1 MSVQFRPLPPNTS
14 RWPSWIRHRS
24 SIATYMSSNLMRGSK
39 IKGVVVEWLYGGL
52 QIRVDTGSSPVGTSK
67 IMESKPILDW
77 EPPAK
82 RVDWQRLS
90 FEHSAFRQID

>member
-1 MSVQFRPLPPNTS
+1 ML
-14 RWPSWIRHRS
+14 
-24 SIATYMSSNLMRGSK
+24 RGSNPLR
-39 IKGVVVEWLYGGL
+39 GVMVEWSYGGL

-67 IMESKPILDW
+67 IMKSKPILDW

-90 FEHSAFRQID
+90 FEHSAFRQIYLRILI